1 VTAGVEDAK
10 ELFVMIKRH
19 LVPSAPPPPRG
30 VVYHHATE
38 ADGWLYV
45 TGQLPA
51 DPAAPQADFARG
63 VEAQATQAFA
73 NLVTIVEAVC
83 YALTDAVFVRVY
95 LAEFDRDY
103 DAFNRVYHR
112 FFSDA
117 ETAPSRTTVGVAR
130 LGRGALVEI
139 DLVLYRAP

>member
-1 VTAGVEDAK
+1 
-10 ELFVMIKRH
+10 MIKRH
-19 LVPSAPPPPRG
+19 FVANAPPPPRG

-51 DPAAPQADFARG
+51 DPNAPQAPFAPG
-63 VEAQATQAFA
+63 IEAQAAQTFA
-73 NLVTIVEAVC
+73 NLVAIVEAAG
-83 YALTDAVFVRVY
+83 YALKDAVFVRVY
-95 LAEFDRDY
+95 LTDFDRDY
-103 DAFNRVYHR
+103 DGFNRVYLR
-112 FFSDA
+112 FFPDA

-139 DLVLYRAP
+139 DLVLYRAS